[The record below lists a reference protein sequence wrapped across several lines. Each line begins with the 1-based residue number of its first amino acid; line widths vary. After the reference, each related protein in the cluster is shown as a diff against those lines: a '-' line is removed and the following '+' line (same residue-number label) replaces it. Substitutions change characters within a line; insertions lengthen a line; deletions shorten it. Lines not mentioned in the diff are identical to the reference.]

1 MGSPNQVVLSLLSS
15 RNISYNIQ
23 WQSGWLLK
31 VPMPSPSLG
40 TFNPTHFFHPLLG
53 ATHSIKSEE
62 DFFLGRQTLGTNC
75 PGKRLRI
82 VLVNQALEFSVFPPL
97 TRKLPGLAHRCYIF
111 LAGLKLQHRSL
122 VGAKKLVSIWVR
134 CTLPLSVSLC
144 SFGSIND
151 PKALPCQSDGSLVP
165 GSQGRGG
172 ASLWGTAWKLE
183 GIWESARG
191 VDMGEA
197 REKLILWSRRSW
209 QRSEEP
215 EEGAMW

>member
-1 MGSPNQVVLSLLSS
+1 MWAAACSG
-15 RNISYNIQ
+15 RNEQWEAPTRWFYHYFLPETLSYNIQ

-53 ATHSIKSEE
+53 ATHSIESEE
-62 DFFLGRQTLGTNC
+62 DFFLGRRTLGTNC

-122 VGAKKLVSIWVR
+122 VGAKELGLGTMYSSSVCFPLLLWVYER
-134 CTLPLSVSLC
+134 PQSSPLSVRWFS
-144 SFGSIND
+144 GS
-151 PKALPCQSDGSLVP
+151 
-165 GSQGRGG
+165 R
-172 ASLWGTAWKLE
+172 
-183 GIWESARG
+183 
-191 VDMGEA
+191 
-197 REKLILWSRRSW
+197 
-209 QRSEEP
+209 
-215 EEGAMW
+215 

>member
-1 MGSPNQVVLSLLSS
+1 MATTIRKWDPETPELEWTGSSAWAAACSG
-15 RNISYNIQ
+15 RNEQWEAPTRWFYHYFLPETLSYNIQ

-53 ATHSIKSEE
+53 ATHSIESEE
-62 DFFLGRQTLGTNC
+62 DFFLGRRTLGTNC

-122 VGAKKLVSIWVR
+122 VGAKELVSIWVR
-134 CTLPLSVSLC
+134 CTLPLSVSLY
-144 SFGSIND
+144 SFGSMSD

-172 ASLWGTAWKLE
+172 ASLWGTAWN
-183 GIWESARG
+183 
-191 VDMGEA
+191 
-197 REKLILWSRRSW
+197 
-209 QRSEEP
+209 
-215 EEGAMW
+215 